1 MTSTFKS
8 HYIFSVLLKKNN
20 VYTEFLFSRMHDEKN
35 KHIPI
40 IKSTN
45 SDYFS

>member
-8 HYIFSVLLKKNN
+8 HYIYSVLLKKNK
-20 VYTEFLFSRMHDEKN
+20 VHTEFLFSHMRDEKN